1 MEWTEIAAKAVPY
14 ALGLLTIPIKNLS
27 IGIWNRLMH
36 DLPYVKGT
44 YQSSYQFHLK
54 GGDVVAADEVI
65 RVQKIGRWIWA
76 TAEMRAPLTKRWKI
90 KGEIRGTYLLATVE
104 SATRKTLSGKGFI
117 LLKAIENGSEL
128 SGHMTW
134 IDSKLGA
141 IYSTPY
147 VWKRLD
153 KEDQEG

>member
-54 GGDVVAADEVI
+54 GGDVVTADEVI

-76 TAEMRAPLTKRWKI
+76 TAE
-90 KGEIRGTYLLATVE
+90 

-117 LLKAIENGSEL
+117 MLKAIENGSEL